1 MEQLMEI
8 FKEMYPDECV
18 TSDKRLI
25 DEGIL
30 TSLDI
35 VGLIADIDDVF
46 GVRIPAHK
54 ITPENFNSPS
64 DIYALIQSLQR
75 NNEL

>member
-1 MEQLMEI
+1 MEKLIDILER
-8 FKEMYPDECV
+8 MYPDARI
-18 TSDKRLI
+18 TPDSRLA

-35 VGLIADIDDVF
+35 VELVSDIDDAF

-54 ITPENFNSPS
+54 ITPENFNTPS
-64 DIYALIQSLQR
+64 DIYALIRSLQGK
-75 NNEL
+75 NEL